1 MNIGIDRCL
10 GQWQAYVEHG
20 ATKQIQYDRLKL
32 VPDTMRD
39 QVIGHMKTV
48 IKIREKAN
56 E

>member
-1 MNIGIDRCL
+1 MKRGQ
-10 GQWQAYVEHG
+10 GQWNAYVEQG
-20 ATKQIQYDRLKL
+20 ATKQIQYDRLKE
-32 VPDTMRD
+32 VPESMCD